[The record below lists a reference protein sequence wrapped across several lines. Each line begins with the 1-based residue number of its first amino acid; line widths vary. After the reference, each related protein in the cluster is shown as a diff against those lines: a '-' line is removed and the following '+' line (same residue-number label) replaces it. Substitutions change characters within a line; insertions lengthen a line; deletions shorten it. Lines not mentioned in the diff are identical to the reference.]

1 MLSGPGGALWN
12 SLLAKQGTK
21 TGSLGRGDSRKQVV
35 ERHNSK
41 NSGLGRQD
49 SRSNTLG
56 RQGSKA
62 AGLGRQ
68 GSQSNGLGRQESRTN
83 MLGRQESRS
92 NNMQRQSSRGGFYEK
107 KSHDS
112 CSLHPEPWEEIAQ
125 NAMGTGMGGGAAKS
139 IWDSL
144 QKEKLM
150 PRQESKRSLK
160 KQSSRKEMAEP
171 FEAEEDPEEGWG
183 GHLWNSLQPESSRAQ
198 MRRQDSKGSGLVVK
212 KESSGSRGV
221 TRQDSRTDSLQ
232 KRSSKGDMLAR
243 QGSRGAEL
251 KRQESRAGNLRKQG
265 SQNGILRREDSQGR
279 MTR

>member
-21 TGSLGRGDSRKQVV
+21 TGSLGRADSRKQVV

-144 QKEKLM
+144 QKEKQGPSL
-150 PRQESKRSLK
+150 PRQESRRSLQ
-160 KQSSRKEMAEP
+160 KQGSRKEVTEP
-171 FEAEEDPEEGWG
+171 FKD
-183 GHLWNSLQPESSRAQ
+183 
-198 MRRQDSKGSGLVVK
+198 
-212 KESSGSRGV
+212 
-221 TRQDSRTDSLQ
+221 RTNWKDSLRDKNKNQ
-232 KRSSKGDMLAR
+232 QGTEDHEAKKYEARRSMST
-243 QGSRGAEL
+243 
-251 KRQESRAGNLRKQG
+251 
-265 SQNGILRREDSQGR
+265 RR
-279 MTR
+279 